1 MKRPYL
7 GLWALL
13 VIAFIAFTALSFNGD
28 VAEQLGLKTG
38 SFEQTLT
45 AQSVKNKKKTAT
57 KSKAANVKEN
67 RRKTGVM
74 DTTNKVIL
82 FIGDS
87 MLEGLGPRLAASAKE
102 NGHKLYYVIWYSSTS
117 EVWGRTTKL
126 KEYIKQFKPDYVFI
140 CLGSNELFVRNIQEQ
155 RQKYV
160 DNIISQIGDLPY
172 VWIGPPNWK
181 DDTGINEMIKNT
193 AEEGCYYNSYT
204 PDQHYD
210 RSRDGAHPTRASSAA
225 WMDRVAKWVMT
236 KSAYPIRLNKPKAAK
251 AKADKVIIL
260 QPAK

>member
-13 VIAFIAFTALSFNGD
+13 TVAFIAFTALSFNSD
-28 VAEQLGLKTG
+28 VAEKLGLKTD

-45 AQSVKNKKKTAT
+45 AQNVKNKKKVAA
-57 KSKAANVKEN
+57 KSKTTALKEN
-67 RRKTGVM
+67 KRKTGVM
-74 DTTNKVIL
+74 DTTNKTIL

-87 MLEGLGPRLAASAKE
+87 MLEGLGPRLAAYAKE

-160 DNIISQIGDLPY
+160 DNIISQIGNLPY

-181 DDTGINEMIKNT
+181 DDPGINEMIKNT
-193 AEEGCYYNSYT
+193 AEDGCYYNSYT

-210 RSRDGAHPTRASSAA
+210 RSRDGAHPTRASAAA

-236 KSAYPIRLNKPKAAK
+236 KSAYPIKLNKPKATK

>member
-13 VIAFIAFTALSFNGD
+13 TVAFIAFTALSFNSD
-28 VAEQLGLKTG
+28 VAEKLGLKTG

-45 AQSVKNKKKTAT
+45 AQNVKNKKKVAA
-57 KSKAANVKEN
+57 KSKTTALKEN
-67 RRKTGVM
+67 KRKTGVM
-74 DTTNKVIL
+74 DTTNKTIL

-87 MLEGLGPRLAASAKE
+87 MLEGLGPRLAAYAKE

-160 DNIISQIGDLPY
+160 DNIISQIGNLPY

-193 AEEGCYYNSYT
+193 AEDGCYYNSYT

-210 RSRDGAHPTRASSAA
+210 RSRDGAHPTRASAAA

-236 KSAYPIRLNKPKAAK
+236 KSAYPIKLNKPKATK

>member
-45 AQSVKNKKKTAT
+45 AQNVKNKKQTAA
-57 KSKAANVKEN
+57 KRKAAAVKEN
-67 RRKTGVM
+67 KRKTGVM

-87 MLEGLGPRLAASAKE
+87 MLEGLGPRFAAYAKE

-126 KEYIKQFKPDYVFI
+126 KEFIKQFKPDYVFI

-181 DDTGINEMIKNT
+181 DDTGINELILSHVGPSRYFESKRL
-193 AEEGCYYNSYT
+193 SF
-204 PDQHYD
+204 D
-210 RSRDGAHPTRASSAA
+210 RCKDGAHPTKKSAFR
-225 WMDRVAKWVMT
+225 WMDEIAAYLASDAQHTLVMNT
-236 KSAYPIRLNKPKAAK
+236 PDTAYNKAPHTT
-251 AKADKVIIL
+251 IL
-260 QPAK
+260 QMVRE